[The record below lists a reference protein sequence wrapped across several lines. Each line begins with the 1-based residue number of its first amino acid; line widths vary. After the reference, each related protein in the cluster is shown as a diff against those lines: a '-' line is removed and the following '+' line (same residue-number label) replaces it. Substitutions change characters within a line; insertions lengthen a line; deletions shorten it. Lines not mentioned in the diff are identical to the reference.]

1 MPNEI
6 FPTDH
11 ILDEPTGN
19 TYLNLSMKNF
29 GPISHGKVSL
39 KPLTVFV
46 GPNSSGKSHTAT
58 LIHSII
64 TAESESREL
73 AASDATT
80 ATSNSV
86 LLRNE
91 SMRIHHEHMV
101 NGHDTVESLIH
112 NKIVDYTVQILR
124 EIIIHNFSVPGE
136 KLIQAGKESFS
147 LNIETQNTSAD
158 FMNTDCEEYGSTG
171 ELEVKFVDRKPT
183 QKAFTIEYDSTPPCI
198 IIPHNSTVDTIYNA
212 LKTKLQQYER
222 ITRSI
227 YFPAERGGLTLAH
240 KPIISNYYDRLGKF
254 TEKLSDPNING
265 TAASFLKWLIDMPKD
280 DGPFA
285 HIVQQFEEHALKG
298 EVTMKQD
305 IAKMPEMYFR
315 QARIDTPLHTA
326 SSSIKD
332 LAVFLLCVKHVM
344 KPRDLL
350 ILEEPEVNLHPD
362 NQILM
367 ARLIARLV
375 NAGLYVLVSTH
386 SEFFLEQLS
395 HCILAHTANSKS
407 KNVLPASEI
416 LQADSVAAYRF
427 VSGDDGYNIQSIST
441 KNGILQTEF
450 MDVFDKQYD
459 ELLNIRAQ
467 ST

>member
-1 MPNEI
+1 
-6 FPTDH
+6 
-11 ILDEPTGN
+11 
-19 TYLNLSMKNF
+19 
-29 GPISHGKVSL
+29 
-39 KPLTVFV
+39 
-46 GPNSSGKSHTAT
+46 
-58 LIHSII
+58 
-64 TAESESREL
+64 
-73 AASDATT
+73 
-80 ATSNSV
+80 
-86 LLRNE
+86 
-91 SMRIHHEHMV
+91 
-101 NGHDTVESLIH
+101 
-112 NKIVDYTVQILR
+112 
-124 EIIIHNFSVPGE
+124 
-136 KLIQAGKESFS
+136 
-147 LNIETQNTSAD
+147 
-158 FMNTDCEEYGSTG
+158 
-171 ELEVKFVDRKPT
+171 
-183 QKAFTIEYDSTPPCI
+183 
-198 IIPHNSTVDTIYNA
+198 
-212 LKTKLQQYER
+212 
-222 ITRSI
+222 
-227 YFPAERGGLTLAH
+227 
-240 KPIISNYYDRLGKF
+240 
-254 TEKLSDPNING
+254 
-265 TAASFLKWLIDMPKD
+265 MPKD

-285 HIVQQFEEHALKG
+285 HIVQQFEEQALKG
-298 EVTMKQD
+298 KVTMKQD
-305 IAKMPEMYFR
+305 IAKMPEIYFR
-315 QARIDTPLHTA
+315 QARIDTPLHTV

-332 LAVFLLCVKHVM
+332 LAVFLLCVKRVM

>member
-1 MPNEI
+1 MPNER
-6 FPTDH
+6 FPMTY
-11 ILDEPTGN
+11 IVDEPTGN
-19 TYLNLSMKNF
+19 TYLNLSMQNF
-29 GPISHGKVSL
+29 GPISYGEVSL

-46 GPNSSGKSHTAT
+46 GPNSSGKSHAAT

-73 AASDATT
+73 AASDTMTVAG
-80 ATSNSV
+80 NNV

-91 SMRIHHEHMV
+91 SMRIHHEHTI
-101 NGHDTVESLIH
+101 NGQDTVKSLIYD
-112 NKIVDYTVQILR
+112 KIVGYTVQFLR
-124 EIIIHNFSVPGE
+124 EIIIHNFSVPVE
-136 KLIQAGKESFS
+136 KLIRVGGKRFL
-147 LNIETQNTSAD
+147 LNIETQNTSAE
-158 FMNTDCEEYGSTG
+158 FVNTNYESYGSTG
-171 ELEVKFVDRKPT
+171 ELEVKFVDTKPL
-183 QKAFTIEYDSTPPCI
+183 QKTFTIKEDDTPPCI
-198 IIPHNSTVDTIYNA
+198 IIPHSPDVDTIYNA
-212 LKTKLQQYER
+212 LKTKLQYGR

-254 TEKLSDPNING
+254 TGKLSDPNISG
-265 TAASFLKWLIDMPKD
+265 TAASFLRWLIDIPKN

-285 HIVQQFEEHALKG
+285 HIVQQFEEQALKG

-305 IAKMPEMYFR
+305 VAKMPEMYFR
-315 QARIDTPLHTA
+315 QAHIDIPLHTA

-332 LAVFLLCVKHVM
+332 LAVLLLCVKHVM

-350 ILEEPEVNLHPD
+350 ILEEPEVNLHPN

-395 HCILAHTANSKS
+395 HCILAHTANNKP

-416 LQADSVAAYRF
+416 LQVDSVAAYRF
-427 VSGDDGYNIQSIST
+427 VSDEDGYNIQSILT
-441 KNGILQTEF
+441 ENGILQTEF

-467 ST
+467 PT